1 MSKLLQEK
9 WSALGTEAW
18 PKVHLRLNEILTTD
32 EKIQLVKD
40 GVDLYQNGKRN
51 RLDPRLNIGF
61 EQLLLDLAEVST
73 SAPVTITTE
82 VSGSTSSRTKS
93 NTNTSAVNTEDILY
107 LRFFVLYVVNLPLLA
122 RFIKY

>member
-9 WSALGTEAW
+9 WSALGTEEW

-61 EQLLLDLAEVST
+61 EQLLLDLSEVST
-73 SAPVTITTE
+73 SASVTITTE
-82 VSGSTSSRTKS
+82 VSGSTSSKTKS
-93 NTNTSAVNTEDILY
+93 NTNTSAVNIEDILY
-107 LRFFVLYVVNLPLLA
+107 LRFFVLYIVNLPLLA

>member
-9 WSALGTEAW
+9 WSALGTEEW

-82 VSGSTSSRTKS
+82 VSGSTSSKTKS

>member
-1 MSKLLQEK
+1 MSKLLDEK
-9 WSALGTEAW
+9 WSILGTEKW
-18 PKVHLRLNEILTTD
+18 PDVHLRLNEILTTD

-40 GVDLYQNGKRN
+40 GVELYQNGKRN

-73 SAPVTITTE
+73 SALVNVTTE
-82 VSGSTSSRTKS
+82 VSGSTSSKTKS
-93 NTNTSAVNTEDILY
+93 IINTPAVNTEDQLY
-107 LRFFVLYVVNLPLLA
+107 LRFFAFYVVSLPLLA